1 VHGAHQDRACRAQQ
15 VGATVAI
22 FIRRTGGST
31 NAAPSRQRGDRIA
44 LSCAVHESLVG
55 PSRHFAAAIS
65 SILERSGH
73 RLAGKIDR
81 FGRE

>member
-1 VHGAHQDRACRAQQ
+1 MIADNRSGGRPALTAYDFKHAITCRDCPNELCGVVH
-15 VGATVAI
+15 VA
-22 FIRRTGGST
+22 FWPFASF
-31 NAAPSRQRGDRIA
+31 RGR
-44 LSCAVHESLVG
+44 
-55 PSRHFAAAIS
+55 AAIS